1 MWVFSEAEVVLSPL
15 TGKYIGKYKCSV
27 SLEGHKILTEL
38 VFHCCQTVYPVQSQ
52 PKQPKVTKP
61 ILVISPATVEIN
73 RAVQSLLKH
82 CPAPPPPPTGRAV
95 FWAQKTLKAPEPIR
109 LYCINSAAW
118 RRKQRGLWCP
128 SDLLEAFSLFLRSP
142 NPFL

>member
-1 MWVFSEAEVVLSPL
+1 MYLVLSQES
-15 TGKYIGKYKCSV
+15 T
-27 SLEGHKILTEL
+27 LESTNA
-38 VFHCCQTVYPVQSQ
+38 VFHLKATRSLRSLFFIVVRQCILSSPSQNNHSYYQSSYGGNQPSRPVSSETLSST
-52 PKQPKVTKP
+52 P
-61 ILVISPATVEIN
+61 SP
-73 RAVQSLLKH
+73 
-82 CPAPPPPPTGRAV
+82 PAGRAV